1 MKKGALRSFS
11 KLTEK
16 HLRQSL
22 FFNKAADLGV
32 QLSKAATGSCSY
44 EKVSLTTSDPGIRA
58 VLNISL

>member
-44 EKVSLTTSDPGIRA
+44 EKVSLTTTDPG
-58 VLNISL
+58 N